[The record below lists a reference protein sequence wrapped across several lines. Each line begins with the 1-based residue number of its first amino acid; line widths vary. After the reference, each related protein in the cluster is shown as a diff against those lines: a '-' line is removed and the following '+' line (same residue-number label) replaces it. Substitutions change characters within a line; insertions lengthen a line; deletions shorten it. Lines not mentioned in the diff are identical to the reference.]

1 MAQSLR
7 NKFDS
12 EGSRLGYPI
21 SPASPQPMAPSPSLP
36 STMHNQYSLNM
47 DPAEILVSPR
57 YDNTGTTVP
66 YPQPTK
72 LKPLGGPSNN
82 LAAAAGFEVYN
93 NQQTYDDFK
102 VLIHVFTVLVY
113 DARTC
118 FKWKKHTHAYKH
130 VERERESRE
139 STAHG
144 EKHARW
150 Q

>member
-93 NQQTYDDFK
+93 NQQTYDDFI
-102 VLIHVFTVLVY
+102 LNQGAGGALAA
-113 DARTC
+113 ARFQGTGDT
-118 FKWKKHTHAYKH
+118 FLGTLA
-130 VERERESRE
+130 SN
-139 STAHG
+139 SN
-144 EKHARW
+144 
-150 Q
+150 

>member
-47 DPAEILVSPR
+47 DPAEISVSPR

-93 NQQTYDDFK
+93 NQQTYDDFI
-102 VLIHVFTVLVY
+102 LNQGAGGALAA
-113 DARTC
+113 ARFQGTGDT
-118 FKWKKHTHAYKH
+118 FLGTLAGN
-130 VERERESRE
+130 SN
-139 STAHG
+139 
-144 EKHARW
+144 
-150 Q
+150 